1 MRMKLAT
8 AATTAALF
16 LAAAGWAQAQ
26 SSPPP
31 ASSSSPPSAGAP
43 AQTMPRATTDS
54 SASGR
59 TGSLDRGTLHEVKSD
74 SAMVKNLNVNAKDL
88 RAMSIY
94 GADGKKIGEVKNV
107 LADKSNAIKAVSSDV
122 GGFLGMGSRE
132 VVFPI
137 DKLRKGTE
145 KNRLQTSLT
154 KDEIKNLEA
163 WSDTG
168 SSSTSTVSPRPASP
182 GMPPS
187 TR

>member
-1 MRMKLAT
+1 MLTKF
-8 AATTAALF
+8 AAAATAALF
-16 LAAAGWAQAQ
+16 LNASGLALAQ

-31 ASSSSPPSAGAP
+31 ASSSPPSAGVP
-43 AQTMPRATTDS
+43 VQTMPRSTTGS
-54 SASGR
+54 PASGMS
-59 TGSLDRGTLHEVKSD
+59 GALDHSTLHEVKND
-74 SAMVKNLNVNAKDL
+74 SAMVKSLNIDAKDL
-88 RAMSIY
+88 RAMAIY
-94 GADGKKIGEVKNV
+94 GSDGKKIGEVKNV

-137 DKLRKGTE
+137 EKLRKGME

-168 SSSTSTVSPRPASP
+168 SSSTSTSRPASST
-182 GMPPS
+182 PPS